1 VLIPNSKHLSILIM
15 KTLND
20 ALLKIYQ
27 LPKFAR
33 TTLDPVFK
41 LAEDLNNPH
50 LSFKS
55 VHITGTNGKG
65 TVATKISKGLIAE
78 GYRTGLFVSPHIERF
93 TERITVNG
101 EEINED
107 TFIRLTDTV
116 LSKVG
121 DGINQF
127 DAITMIAFKYFEEQK
142 IDWGSIEVGIGGEID
157 STNIL

>member
-1 VLIPNSKHLSILIM
+1 M

-65 TVATKISKGLIAE
+65 TVCWQLE
-78 GYRTGLFVSPHIERF
+78 
-93 TERITVNG
+93 N
-101 EEINED
+101 
-107 TFIRLTDTV
+107 
-116 LSKVG
+116 
-121 DGINQF
+121 
-127 DAITMIAFKYFEEQK
+127 AIK
-142 IDWGSIEVGIGGEID
+142 
-157 STNIL
+157 